1 MVRSRELE
9 HRTRLLRLIQSGE
22 QPCRRLFLDYHGLRL
37 IWSYVMDISTND
49 SDEAQQFR
57 LEVLKTLNTLPIPN
71 KTMLMDSKIYN
82 VVEKWSRRLYFSLSG
97 DSPEDD
103 QGKSKSN
110 SDELPVN
117 YDSNEKRNSYP
128 LTDIEKQ
135 ENNIEI
141 TDIKSD
147 NTDQNLIPELA
158 LSLLAEWSNLKE
170 VFRIPKKERIEQMK
184 EHEREADRGYR
195 EELEKDEKR
204 GTSYDR
210 HRSDRYG
217 RNEVEKRGDRRRGR
231 ESPESEHTR
240 TKDKR
245 IEERSSLVP
254 IPRMTKYERRQL
266 FALKVAKE
274 EEERQRRQQQESWQD
289 HETRCLALGIDP
301 HTTAMV
307 DPQTGYPVFYNP
319 SIGQWQQY
327 PTQGF
332 NPYIYIYIFIHLCC
346 IVLK

>member
-1 MVRSRELE
+1 MKKKKGEKKQADYMEDEDLEEEIDKLCLGGLKNRAHTLTLSRLMVRSRELE

-49 SDEAQQFR
+49 TDEAQQFR

-82 VVEKWSRRLYFSLSG
+82 VVEKWSRRLYFSLNG
-97 DSPEDD
+97 DSPDDD
-103 QGKSKSN
+103 QGKLKSN
-110 SDELPVN
+110 SDELQIN
-117 YDSNEKRNSYP
+117 YDNNEKRNSYQ
-128 LTDIEKQ
+128 LIDTDKQ

-141 TDIKSD
+141 TEIKSD

-158 LSLLAEWSNLKE
+158 SSLLVEWSNLKE

-195 EELEKDEKR
+195 EELEKEEKR

-217 RNEVEKRGDRRRGR
+217 RTNLRNVG
-231 ESPESEHTR
+231 
-240 TKDKR
+240 
-245 IEERSSLVP
+245 IE
-254 IPRMTKYERRQL
+254 
-266 FALKVAKE
+266 
-274 EEERQRRQQQESWQD
+274 D
-289 HETRCLALGIDP
+289 
-301 HTTAMV
+301 V
-307 DPQTGYPVFYNP
+307 DENLQNP
-319 SIGQWQQY
+319 SIFEQK
-327 PTQGF
+327 
-332 NPYIYIYIFIHLCC
+332 I
-346 IVLK
+346 KE

>member
-1 MVRSRELE
+1 MLFQLEEEIDKLCSGGLKNRAHTLTLSRLMVRSRELE

-82 VVEKWSRRLYFSLSG
+82 VVEKWSKRLYFSLSG

-103 QGKSKSN
+103 QGKLKSSN
-110 SDELPVN
+110 DELPVN
-117 YDSNEKRNSYP
+117 CDSNEKRNLYS
-128 LTDIEKQ
+128 LTADTERQ

-147 NTDQNLIPELA
+147 NIDQNLIPELA

-184 EHEREADRGYR
+184 EHEREAGNYFK
-195 EELEKDEKR
+195 L
-204 GTSYDR
+204 
-210 HRSDRYG
+210 
-217 RNEVEKRGDRRRGR
+217 
-231 ESPESEHTR
+231 
-240 TKDKR
+240 
-245 IEERSSLVP
+245 
-254 IPRMTKYERRQL
+254 
-266 FALKVAKE
+266 
-274 EEERQRRQQQESWQD
+274 
-289 HETRCLALGIDP
+289 
-301 HTTAMV
+301 
-307 DPQTGYPVFYNP
+307 
-319 SIGQWQQY
+319 
-327 PTQGF
+327 
-332 NPYIYIYIFIHLCC
+332 
-346 IVLK
+346 